1 MKKTMSA
8 RGGSAF
14 GGNFKKD
21 ILLIDTE
28 FSGFDEK
35 KHELLQLAGVLLDKK
50 TLKEK
55 KVFSSFVRTT
65 KWKHRNHESMAV
77 NKITLDSVKNAP
89 TLKEV
94 IRLFDKTFGHDVILA
109 AYVGYNDKKF
119 LMSAYKKAGVKFS
132 FDYHYFDLWSLFY
145 GYLAAKNKLT
155 SVKNFAGFGLEHLVK
170 LFKIKVD
177 EQKLHDAL
185 TDCRVEAEVLKK
197 VVSHLN

>member
-1 MKKTMSA
+1 M
-8 RGGSAF
+8 
-14 GGNFKKD
+14 NFKKD

-28 FSGFDEK
+28 FSGFNDK

-55 KVFSSFVRTT
+55 KVFSSFVRPT
-65 KWKHRNHESMAV
+65 KWKHRNRESMAV
-77 NKITLDSVKNAP
+77 NKITFDAVKDAP
-89 TLKEV
+89 SLKEA

-119 LMSAYKKAGVKFS
+119 LMSAYKKAGVKFN
-132 FDYHYFDLWSLFY
+132 FDYHYFDLWGLFY

-170 LFKIKVD
+170 MFKIKVD
-177 EQKLHDAL
+177 ESKLHDAL
-185 TDCRVEAEVLKK
+185 QDCRVEAEVLRK
-197 VVSHLN
+197 VIKNI